1 MCAQNASQQSGDSP
15 SDVML
20 RLISG
25 AWISRALYA
34 AVKLG
39 IPDMLKDQ
47 VKRADELADATRTHA
62 PSLYRMM
69 NLLVSVGVL
78 TRDQNNYFGLT
89 PLGATLRTG
98 EPGSLRAWALHQ
110 LGDAHYQ
117 SWGDVLHSIQTGETA
132 FEHQFGMDVW
142 QYRAMHPEQSAVFD
156 EAMASLINVINQA
169 ILVSYDFSTIRNIV
183 DVGGGNGGLL
193 IYLLNGNPNMSGVVF
208 DSPHVAERAKSRIEA
223 GGLANRCT
231 SVGGD
236 FFVSVPSG
244 GDTYILSRVIHDWD
258 DEHSITILK
267 NCRSVMSEEHKLLIM
282 ERVVPTEIDHS
293 TKTQSVTGS
302 DLNMLVIVG
311 GQERSEA
318 EYRTLLD
325 AAGFKLTRVVLTR
338 SVISI
343 IEAVPI

>member
-1 MCAQNASQQSGDSP
+1 
-15 SDVML
+15 ML

-98 EPGSLRAWALHQ
+98 EPGSLCAWALHQ
-110 LGDAHYQ
+110 LEDAHYQ
-117 SWGDVLHSIQTGETA
+117 AWGDVLHSIQTGETA

-156 EAMASLINVINQA
+156 EAMASLISVINQA

-223 GGLANRCT
+223 AKLTDRCT

-236 FFVSVPSG
+236 FFVSVPGG
-244 GDTYILSRVIHDWD
+244 GDAYILSRVIHDWD
-258 DEHSITILK
+258 DEHSIAILK
-267 NCRSVMSEEHKLLIM
+267 NCRSVMSEGHKLLLM

-325 AAGFKLTRVVLTR
+325 AAGFKLTRIVPTR